1 MGCSEYRLILNGT
14 PATADQLAR
23 FEGIVV
29 EQEMDMAW
37 QAQIDVPLCTDE
49 QGNWTGETESFL
61 QGLSRVRIEVRFLGD
76 DWVPLIDGPIVSL
89 NNNMHGEPG
98 KSMLKLSVLDDSFY
112 LHRDETVKVYSSLS
126 DDQIATQIYGA
137 VDQIASTDIDTAQAP
152 ANPAFDSTVLRG
164 TQMQVLQQMARRQHM
179 HAYVLPGDSAGA
191 SVGCFKLDPDPDKD
205 FGLASMVVLGTGR
218 NIFNLHSDT
227 SANGAGI
234 FRTTAIDLGDRSVT
248 SYTADPSEIALL
260 GTNPAAGGTIQ
271 RLLHPNGVD
280 TVDLQRGVQGRSE
293 RSAYV
298 LHAQGEV
305 MKNTYT
311 SILQPYKNVQVLGV
325 NGQLS
330 GTWLIQQVTHTLTRN
345 HYGQSF
351 RLMRNAVSAG
361 TNSAPVGVPAEVC

>member
-37 QAQIDVPLCTDE
+37 QAQIDVPLCIDE

-61 QGLSRVRIEVRFLGD
+61 QGLSRVRIEVRFLSD

-89 NNNMHGEPG
+89 NSNMFGEPG

-112 LHRDETVKVYSSLS
+112 LHRDETVKVYSSIP

-191 SVGCFKLDPDPDKD
+191 SVGCFKLDPDPGKD
-205 FGLASMVVLGTGR
+205 FGLASMVALGTGR
-218 NIFNLHSDT
+218 NIFGLHSDT
-227 SANGAGI
+227 SASGAGI

-248 SYTADPSEIALL
+248 SYTADSSEIAKL
-260 GTNPAAGGTIQ
+260 GTDPAVGGTIQ

-330 GTWLIQQVTHTLTRN
+330 GAWLIQQVTHTLTRN